1 MIFKLKYFSNF
12 TSFKNKIPSR
22 MEFSPVEKPFSA
34 RTFRRKALFRTGTEG
49 ERAFPVSAETAPPQ

>member
-1 MIFKLKYFSNF
+1 
-12 TSFKNKIPSR
+12 

-49 ERAFPVSAETAPPQ
+49 ERAFPRFSGDGTSAVNKELSGRTAFPL